1 MVGRKEEINILEE
14 LLGSGRPEFLALY
27 GRRRVG
33 KTYLIK
39 EFFNDTFSFY
49 ATGLQ
54 KSDRKQQLRAFKESL
69 LKYGDTERTVPK
81 DWFDAFSRLENLLD
95 RKDVTREYKSGR
107 RIVFLDELP
116 WMDTAKSDFKSAF
129 DYFWNSWGSSQ
140 KDLMLIMCGS
150 ATSWIINNIVKDTG
164 GFYNRITR
172 QIRLMPFDLYEC
184 EQLLTGN
191 GLHLTKRQ
199 IIECY
204 MILGGIPYYL
214 NYLKPQYSIAQNI
227 QMLFFQENSPLKYE
241 FPQLF
246 QALFHNAERYMTIIR
261 ELANKKS
268 GMTRAEL
275 IEGGKVS
282 EGKELTRCLEDLEQ
296 CGFIR
301 KFSDFSSE
309 KNGSHFQ
316 LMDPFCLF
324 WLNFLEKGKDGSWLD
339 FFDTPRYY
347 NWCGLAFERVCFHH
361 LRQIKQA
368 LGISGISSNVYAWKS
383 KKSKPGAQID
393 LLIDRKDDVINL
405 CEAKYSQ
412 EEFAIDAVYEKDLIR
427 KREVFRNE
435 TGSKKALWITMITFS
450 GLKKNPYRN
459 EVVNEISSDVLFMP

>member
-1 MVGRKEEINILEE
+1 MFAVCFLQAGR
-14 LLGSGRPEFLALY
+14 
-27 GRRRVG
+27 
-33 KTYLIK
+33 IK
-39 EFFNDTFSFY
+39 S
-49 ATGLQ
+49 
-54 KSDRKQQLRAFKESL
+54 K
-69 LKYGDTERTVPK
+69 
-81 DWFDAFSRLENLLD
+81 
-95 RKDVTREYKSGR
+95 
-107 RIVFLDELP
+107 
-116 WMDTAKSDFKSAF
+116 
-129 DYFWNSWGSSQ
+129 
-140 KDLMLIMCGS
+140 C
-150 ATSWIINNIVKDTG
+150 IVKDTG

-412 EEFAIDAVYEKDLIR
+412 EEFAIDAAYEKDLIR